1 MHGSSG
7 TTAGDG
13 IWTGTSSVVSA
24 LAKEE
29 DGSSLEGTGV
39 SSGGAGE
46 EMNGCTGA
54 EGAAGAMGKDSSS
67 LSWETGGPGW
77 LDTTTEGGTRKHSDN
92 LTLRGEYLVS
102 DGRELSGGLDNRF
115 GSVATLIL

>member
-1 MHGSSG
+1 VEELDDWSVGTTEVHSFSG
-7 TTAGDG
+7 MTAGDG
-13 IWTGTSSVVSA
+13 IWTGTSSVVSV

-29 DGSSLEGTGV
+29 DGSSSEGGAV

-54 EGAAGAMGKDSSS
+54 EGAAGATGKDTLS

-77 LDTTTEGGTRKHSDN
+77 LNTTTEGGTGKHSDN
-92 LTLRGEYLVS
+92 LTL
-102 DGRELSGGLDNRF
+102 
-115 GSVATLIL
+115 

>member
-7 TTAGDG
+7 MTAGDG
-13 IWTGTSSVVSA
+13 IWTGTSSVVSV

-29 DGSSLEGTGV
+29 DGSSSEGMAA

-46 EMNGCTGA
+46 EMNGRTGA

-67 LSWETGGPGW
+67 LSWETRGPGW
-77 LDTTTEGGTRKHSDN
+77 LDTTTEGGTGKHSDN
-92 LTLRGEYLVS
+92 LTL
-102 DGRELSGGLDNRF
+102 
-115 GSVATLIL
+115 